1 MQNSYIVDAFLSA
14 TVWMMLIYLYFSCR
28 SKVKVLNDLT
38 TPDVFLVAIT
48 KLLKPSIAISL
59 PFIVL
64 LGFMLWRFYGLM
76 LASQAW
82 GAGGIGLLIT
92 MFCIG
97 VPLIWLQV
105 LLICVSHSRFVDN
118 TPVQEQQPDKPN
130 NARGAYS

>member
-14 TVWMMLIYLYFSCR
+14 TVWMTLIYLYFSCR
-28 SKVKVLNDLT
+28 SKVMALSDST

-48 KLLKPSIAISL
+48 NLLRLSIALSA
-59 PFIVL
+59 PFIAL

-76 LASQAW
+76 VASQTW

-97 VPLIWLQV
+97 LPLIWLKV
-105 LLICVSHSRFVDN
+105 LLTCVTHSRFVDN
-118 TPVQEQQPDKPN
+118 TPAIERQAAKPN